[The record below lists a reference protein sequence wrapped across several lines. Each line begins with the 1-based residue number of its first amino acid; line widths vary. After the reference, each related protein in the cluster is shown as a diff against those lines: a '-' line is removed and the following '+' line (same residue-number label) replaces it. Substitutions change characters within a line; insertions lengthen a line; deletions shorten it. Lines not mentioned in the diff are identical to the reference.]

1 MPLAARIGDQGSGHG
16 CFPPH
21 MIITGIPKVIIQGMP
36 AATLSDMLMPHI
48 CGLLVHPG
56 NIANGSSKVMI
67 SGKPA
72 ARIGDMVS
80 CGSIIMTGASKVV
93 IGG

>member
-1 MPLAARIGDQGSGHG
+1 MPFAARIGDMGSGHG

-21 MIITGIPKVIIQGMP
+21 MIITGNPKVIIQGMP
-36 AATLSDMLMPHI
+36 AATITDMLLPHA
-48 CGLLVHPG
+48 CGPLVHPG
-56 NIANGSSKVMI
+56 NIAAGSSKVLI
-67 SGKPA
+67 SNKPA

-80 CGSIIMTGASKVV
+80 CGSIIMTGSSKVN